1 MLSITHTTGASSEKV
16 LYFANELFKMIQEI
30 EYHSSSNDT
39 QRLIQELKQEISL
52 TPSLASE
59 IKKEL
64 QNIYF
69 RLNLHA
75 KFLINIGLYA
85 AVKVH
90 HILARSAAIIDDH
103 QRL

>member
-1 MLSITHTTGASSEKV
+1 MYDLLSITHTTGASSEKV

-64 QNIYF
+64 QNIYLF
-69 RLNLHA
+69 KLSEVANDISMGSRTNEVANL
-75 KFLINIGLYA
+75 F
-85 AVKVH
+85 
-90 HILARSAAIIDDH
+90 
-103 QRL
+103 